1 MSNFPNKYCIDIHN
15 YERFP
20 TRIVK
25 VGDIAVGG
33 LNPIRLQSMTNVP
46 ATNIEASVKQ
56 SKAIFDAG
64 SDFVRIATPRILDV
78 ESLKEIKKRLH
89 TEGYKNPLIADVHF
103 NPVIAEE
110 AAKIVEKV
118 RINPGNYID
127 KRASFKEVN
136 LTDKEYDL
144 ELEKIHDRILPLIKI
159 CKENGTAIRIGS
171 NHGSL
176 SDRILNRY
184 GNTPEGMVEAA
195 LEFAD
200 IFIAENFYN
209 LVISI
214 KASDTRIMTQACR
227 LLNARMLENAY
238 VFPQH
243 LGVTEAGAD
252 SDGRLKSAIGIGA
265 LLSDGIGD
273 TFRVSLT
280 ESPEKEIE
288 FSKKILNHFDK
299 RVFKFQVVSQ
309 AKNTYNP
316 YKSETRVPS
325 LPVSQQ
331 KVSIISNIPDSD
343 ADIIYYDE
351 NNKSKLNPKKS
362 GIANPKLLKSLK
374 YPENL
379 YPIFNFNDLDKNKIS
394 TETPTFIV
402 FNTFDINKK
411 EATNVLLSNNVCP
424 VLEFS
429 TENPLGELR
438 YFYKKLWQ
446 TNKNIPLIIKYS
458 CNSIEFDELIAEIG
472 IFPGSGLV
480 DHIASGIWLDTP
492 LKITNSIQLQLDLL
506 QAIGLRYT
514 KAEFVS
520 CPGCGR
526 TNYNLEK
533 VMREVKTEFAHLKGY
548 KIAVMGCIV
557 NGPGEMADADFG
569 CVGAAKGKV
578 HIYVGKN
585 AVVKN
590 IPENQAVQELK
601 KVIENTLNSGQSSTN
616 I

>member
-1 MSNFPNKYCIDIHN
+1 MKTYPNKYCIDIHN

-33 LNPIRLQSMTNVP
+33 LNPIRLQSMTNLP

-64 SDFVRIATPRILDV
+64 ADFVRIATPRILDV
-78 ESLKEIKKRLH
+78 ESLKEIKKRLNAD
-89 TEGYKNPLIADVHF
+89 GYKKPLIADVHF

-110 AAKIVEKV
+110 AAKVVEKV

-127 KRASFKEVN
+127 KRASFKEVK
-136 LTDKEYDL
+136 LTDNEYNL
-144 ELEKIHDRILPLIKI
+144 ELERIHDRILPLIKI

-176 SDRILNRY
+176 SDRILTRY

-200 IFIAENFYN
+200 IFMAENFHN
-209 LVISI
+209 LIISM
-214 KASDTRIMTQACR
+214 KASDTRIMIQACR

-252 SDGRLKSAIGIGA
+252 TDGRLKSAVGIGA

-288 FSKKILNHFDK
+288 FSKKILTHFDK

-331 KVSIISNIPDSD
+331 KVSIISNIQDSD

-351 NNKSKLNPKKS
+351 NNKHIINQEKP
-362 GIANPKLLKSLK
+362 GIASPKIIKSLK
-374 YPENL
+374 NPENL
-379 YPIFNFNDLDKNKIS
+379 YPIFHFNDLDKNKFN
-394 TETPTFIV
+394 TETPTFII

-411 EATNVLLSNNVCP
+411 DAENILLSNNICP

-429 TENPLGELR
+429 T
-438 YFYKKLWQ
+438 
-446 TNKNIPLIIKYS
+446 
-458 CNSIEFDELIAEIG
+458 
-472 IFPGSGLV
+472 
-480 DHIASGIWLDTP
+480 
-492 LKITNSIQLQLDLL
+492 
-506 QAIGLRYT
+506 
-514 KAEFVS
+514 
-520 CPGCGR
+520 
-526 TNYNLEK
+526 
-533 VMREVKTEFAHLKGY
+533 
-548 KIAVMGCIV
+548 
-557 NGPGEMADADFG
+557 
-569 CVGAAKGKV
+569 
-578 HIYVGKN
+578 
-585 AVVKN
+585 
-590 IPENQAVQELK
+590 
-601 KVIENTLNSGQSSTN
+601 
-616 I
+616 

>member
-20 TRIVK
+20 SREVK
-25 VGDIAVGG
+25 IGDISIGS

-46 ATNIEASVKQ
+46 ATNLEASIKQ
-56 SKAIFDAG
+56 AKATFDAG
-64 SDFVRIATPRILDV
+64 ADFVRIATPRILDV

-89 TEGYKNPLIADVHF
+89 ADGYKNPLIADVHF

-110 AAKIVEKV
+110 AARVVEKV

-127 KRASFKEVN
+127 KRASFKEI
-136 LTDKEYDL
+136 TFSETEYQL
-144 ELEKIHDRILPLIKI
+144 ELEKIHESILPLIKI

-176 SDRILNRY
+176 SDRILTRY

-195 LEFAD
+195 LEFAS

-209 LVISI
+209 LVISM
-214 KASDTRIMTQACR
+214 KASDTRIMTYACR
-227 LLNARMLENAY
+227 LLNARMLDNAM

-252 SDGRLKSAIGIGA
+252 IDGRLKSAVGIGA

-273 TFRVSLT
+273 TLRVSLT
-280 ESPEKEIE
+280 ENPENEIV
-288 FSKKILNHFDK
+288 FAKKLLFPFQNRI
-299 RVFKFQVVSQ
+299 FKYQVVTQ

-316 YKSETRVPS
+316 YSFEQKYKQIPITNQRIVVVSNNPHSE
-325 LPVSQQ
+325 
-331 KVSIISNIPDSD
+331 
-343 ADIIYYDE
+343 ADIIFYDDS
-351 NNKSKLNPKKS
+351 NMCNINPDKP
-362 GIANPKLLKSLK
+362 GIADIKTIKAAGKPS
-374 YPENL
+374 NL
-379 YPIFNFNDLDKNKIS
+379 YPIIHFSEIDKQKNLFD
-394 TETPTFIV
+394 TYTFIRLS
-402 FNTFDINKK
+402 TFDIHKNIIKDVFTK
-411 EATNVLLSNNVCP
+411 SNVCP

-438 YFYKKLWQ
+438 YFYKELKKI
-446 TNKNIPLIIKYS
+446 NKNLPLLIKYQ
-458 CNSIEFDELIAEIG
+458 CNSIDEDDLISEIG

-480 DHIASGIWLDTP
+480 DALANGIWLNVPNKNTDEA
-492 LKITNSIQLQLDLL
+492 QLQLDLL
-506 QAIGLRYT
+506 QALGLRYT
-514 KAEFVS
+514 KAEFIS

-526 TNYNLEK
+526 TNYDLEK
-533 VMREVKTEFAHLKGY
+533 LTKAVKKEFSHLKGY

-569 CVGAAKGKV
+569 CVGAAKNKV
-578 HIYVGKN
+578 HIYKGKIP
-585 AVVKN
+585 VVKN
-590 IPENQAVQELK
+590 VPQENAVEELK
-601 KVIENTLNSGQSSTN
+601 KLIEKSLLEDNNKAHF
-616 I
+616 